1 MMDFEKCKSK
11 IENFDAGEIKDKIA
25 DIVAGAKVGD
35 LFRKNEKPVVIEAKK
50 EKSPLVI
57 ILAIIGCIAAVAAI
71 SYAVYRF
78 CIKSLTILRI
88 LMTTILMILTTL
100 MMRMKMRQRT
110 QRLFPSKLQVL

>member
-1 MMDFEKCKSK
+1 M
-11 IENFDAGEIKDKIA
+11 KDKIA

-35 LFRKNEKPVVIEAKK
+35 LFKKNEKPVVIEAKK

-78 CIKSLTILRI
+78 CIKKPDYLEDFDDDDFDDFDDFDDEDENAAADTETVSE
-88 LMTTILMILTTL
+88 
-100 MMRMKMRQRT
+100 
-110 QRLFPSKLQVL
+110 